1 MLNTCGNIIIMEV
14 LSMYIY
20 ELSISMADKR
30 IKFHSDEDELVLA
43 IKRSIEIA
51 NKSYSATRYH
61 RHIEYIERINEDK
74 IHIQMTSPEPINP
87 VRCITNLSRAL
98 LKDAYWIDNF
108 NEENLPNKCVFSTKV
123 LENEKHEKITSLSDT
138 EILKELISI
147 FVGQGESDSYTDKKQ
162 AREVA
167 EKIREIVIEYVNRK
181 NDIK

>member
-1 MLNTCGNIIIMEV
+1 
-14 LSMYIY
+14 MYIY

-98 LKDAYWIDNF
+98 LKDAY
-108 NEENLPNKCVFSTKV
+108 
-123 LENEKHEKITSLSDT
+123 
-138 EILKELISI
+138 
-147 FVGQGESDSYTDKKQ
+147 
-162 AREVA
+162 
-167 EKIREIVIEYVNRK
+167 
-181 NDIK
+181 

>member
-1 MLNTCGNIIIMEV
+1 MIDMEV

-20 ELSISMADKR
+20 ELSIAMADKKL
-30 IKFHSDEDELVLA
+30 KFYSEEDELIFA

-61 RHIEYIERINEDK
+61 RSIEYIERIDEDK

-108 NEENLPNKCVFSTKV
+108 NEENLPNKCVFSTKI
-123 LENEKHEKITSLSDT
+123 LEKEKHEKIVSLSDT
-138 EILKELISI
+138 EILKELVSI
-147 FVGQGESDSYTDKKQ
+147 FVGQGESDSYIDKKR
-162 AREVA
+162 ARDAA
-167 EKIREIVIEYVNRK
+167 EMVRGIVIEYVNGK